1 MNVEKFNKMLEERI
15 EKTRQ
20 VLNSKN
26 KEYASNSDKL
36 HNFKRAGDMLRQTP
50 EQALV
55 GMWTKH
61 IISILDIVDQIDT
74 ANRPRIPADYTL
86 EEFTKYLKA
95 KKLTIAT
102 VEEKIG
108 DAVNYLILLE
118 ALIKER
124 YEE

>member
-20 VLNSKN
+20 VLDSKN

>member
-1 MNVEKFNKMLEERI
+1 MNVEKFNEMLEERI
-15 EKTRQ
+15 KKTRA
-20 VLNSKN
+20 VLDSKN
-26 KEYASNSDKL
+26 KEYASNTDKL

-61 IISILDIVDQIDT
+61 IISLLDIVDQIDT
-74 ANRPRIPADYTL
+74 ANKPRTSADYTP
-86 EEFTKYLKA
+86 EEFTKYMKA
-95 KKLTIAT
+95 KKLTIAM

-108 DAVNYLILLE
+108 DAINYLILLE

-124 YEE
+124 YEA